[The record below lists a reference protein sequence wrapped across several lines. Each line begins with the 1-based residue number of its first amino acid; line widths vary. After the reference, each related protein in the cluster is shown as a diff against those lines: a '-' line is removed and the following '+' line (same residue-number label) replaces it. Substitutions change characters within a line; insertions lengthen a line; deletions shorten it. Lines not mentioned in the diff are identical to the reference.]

1 MGETSL
7 LSTNTYI
14 AIHVMITRSN
24 KKTIF
29 FVSFTASSNTTDDKK
44 RREINCYSFK
54 SSIRIPKAISM
65 QTEKRDCRWQWLA
78 FVQFW
83 LYCKVYTT
91 QQNLCWVLKPTQT
104 SNEKQIKSIKKIH
117 TEIPQLVSIVYTWE
131 IVKVGQFTRIQ
142 YMYFFSFSSSLSFFY
157 IFAYVSSLF
166 ISSIFSSLIRSF
178 IFLFIYF
185 FDILCRSDCF
195 AFLFL
200 SKFIFDIKSN
210 IAKWW

>member
-1 MGETSL
+1 M
-7 LSTNTYI
+7 
-14 AIHVMITRSN
+14 
-24 KKTIF
+24 
-29 FVSFTASSNTTDDKK
+29 VSFTASSNTTVDKK

-142 YMYFFSFSSSLSFFY
+142 YMYFFFIFFFIIIFFIYSRMFHLSLILLFSLHLFAHSFFC
-157 IFAYVSSLF
+157 LF
-166 ISSIFSSLIRSF
+166 ISLIFCVAVTVLHF
-178 IFLFIYF
+178 YF
-185 FDILCRSDCF
+185 YPN
-195 AFLFL
+195 LFL
-200 SKFIFDIKSN
+200 I
-210 IAKWW
+210 